1 MAEQKS
7 LLESTVRGFHVY
19 ALIDQ
24 DIVCLFFNMLEKV
37 DPTYCVDFFVWDY

>member
-1 MAEQKS
+1 MGFNHNPCQSDWNLYMAEQKS

-24 DIVCLFFNMLEKV
+24 DIVCLFFNML
-37 DPTYCVDFFVWDY
+37 